1 MKKRILLVIA
11 IMGFALGSC
20 DKEMDEFVDNNE
32 STINLI
38 APNGQKIAANVE
50 ILTNIIAEVVEE
62 KYCENKDVNIDD
74 VIYYDTDYGFI
85 AEVRYTTY
93 DGHSSNL
100 IMSNTTLDG
109 DLTSKI
115 IKTRGEGGDTDDL
128 TIYSCKNED
137 RNKCPDCEV
146 TKTQNGPGCFCSKG
160 DRKYCKLQ
168 KKQR

>member
-20 DKEMDEFVDNNE
+20 DKEMDDFVDNNE

-85 AEVRYTTY
+85 
-93 DGHSSNL
+93 S
-100 IMSNTTLDG
+100 
-109 DLTSKI
+109 
-115 IKTRGEGGDTDDL
+115 
-128 TIYSCKNED
+128 
-137 RNKCPDCEV
+137 
-146 TKTQNGPGCFCSKG
+146 
-160 DRKYCKLQ
+160 
-168 KKQR
+168 